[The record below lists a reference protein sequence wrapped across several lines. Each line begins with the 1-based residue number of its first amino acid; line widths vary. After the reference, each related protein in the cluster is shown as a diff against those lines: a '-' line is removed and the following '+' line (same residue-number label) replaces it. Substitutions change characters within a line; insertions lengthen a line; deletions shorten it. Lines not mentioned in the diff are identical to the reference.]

1 MEEEAQHERKRRIQ
15 ARSAL
20 NARVGLAYG
29 LRVGEVDGI
38 EHGAEHARRRAS
50 EGTRIGWASASRE
63 GVGPHPRPRGL
74 GGGCVA
80 CGHKD
85 GCTPRHVFLGEC
97 GCTRVDWSGYLR
109 RLEQAVEA
117 VEKLVPRVELDASVP
132 LARWCPCRRLV
143 RGAREAVRQRR
154 TGGQASEEGWCA
166 LLMVAAGLLPGS
178 LGAESLEERARWQ
191 LEAAVARAV
200 VELQQVMV
208 ELLHSFRMATR
219 SAVM

>member
-1 MEEEAQHERKRRIQ
+1 MIRADCTEGDEDEPIGEMAERLHALIVEGEARHERKRRIQ
-15 ARSAL
+15 ARGAL
-20 NARVGLAYG
+20 NDRVGLAHG

-50 EGTRIGWASASRE
+50 EGVRIGWASASRA

-74 GGGCVA
+74 EGGCVA

-117 VEKLVPRVELDASVP
+117 VEKLVPRVELVP
-132 LARWCPCRRLV
+132 GWIPSRRPEPV
-143 RGAREAVRQRR
+143 GRE
-154 TGGQASEEGWCA
+154 
-166 LLMVAAGLLPGS
+166 
-178 LGAESLEERARWQ
+178 
-191 LEAAVARAV
+191 
-200 VELQQVMV
+200 
-208 ELLHSFRMATR
+208 
-219 SAVM
+219 